1 MSDSRVTSLVTMSA
15 SRVTLLV
22 KIFESRE
29 TLPVKIFESRVTLP
43 VKMSESR
50 VKLPVKMSESRETL
64 PVKMSES
71 GVRFLF
77 QGWKRRAELCTYIA
91 HRCQSSEIS
100 YSVHSE
106 FQRIY
111 AGICRRRSWLCYSR
125 QPRSDTG
132 CCCTRRY
139 L

>member
-1 MSDSRVTSLVTMSA
+1 MSDSRVTSLLTMSDSRVTSLVTMSD

-29 TLPVKIFESRVTLP
+29 TLPVKIFESRV
-43 VKMSESR
+43 
-50 VKLPVKMSESRETL
+50 TL

-91 HRCQSSEIS
+91 HRCQSSEIT

-106 FQRIY
+106 FQRIH
-111 AGICRRRSWLCYSR
+111 AGI
-125 QPRSDTG
+125 
-132 CCCTRRY
+132 
-139 L
+139 

>member
-1 MSDSRVTSLVTMSA
+1 MSDNRVTSLVTMSA

-22 KIFESRE
+22 KIFESR
-29 TLPVKIFESRVTLP
+29 V
-43 VKMSESR
+43 
-50 VKLPVKMSESRETL
+50 TL

-91 HRCQSSEIS
+91 HRCQSSEIT

-106 FQRIY
+106 FQRIH
-111 AGICRRRSWLCYSR
+111 AGI
-125 QPRSDTG
+125 
-132 CCCTRRY
+132 
-139 L
+139 